1 MIWDGFSKDFG
12 VPPKHD
18 MVYMG
23 TDQMIKPIIT
33 HSYSY
38 HICFGMKTQKISTSC
53 LGVASMD
60 HPYYGDAECENEVC
74 NQWMAWV
81 I

>member
-1 MIWDGFSKDFG
+1 
-12 VPPKHD
+12 
-18 MVYMG
+18 
-23 TDQMIKPIIT
+23 MIKPIIT

-38 HICFGMKTQKISTSC
+38 HICFGMKMQKNSTSC

-74 NQWMAWV
+74 YQWMEWV